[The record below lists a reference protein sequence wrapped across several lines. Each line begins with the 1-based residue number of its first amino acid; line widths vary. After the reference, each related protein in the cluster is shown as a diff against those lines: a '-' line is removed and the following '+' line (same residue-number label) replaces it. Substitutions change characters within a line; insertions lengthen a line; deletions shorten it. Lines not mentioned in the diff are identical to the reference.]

1 MTICKCKNCKHFRLH
16 YVRRCDGFYM
26 SLEYG
31 HCVYPRLKHRQPHTL
46 ACVHYKPREMAAD
59 DGEKT
64 STDT

>member
-1 MTICKCKNCKHFRLH
+1 MEDPVCRDCVHFLQH
-16 YVRRCDGFYM
+16 YVASGKGFTRAAC
-26 SLEYG
+26 G